1 MKKTL
6 LCLLLCLAAQAISA
20 KCVIITLKGGTLM
33 YYQLG
38 GEKNPV
44 MTFPEGK
51 VAMND
56 DVFEI
61 SDIKSFVIS
70 PEDVPEEVAL
80 KELEAPQM
88 RFAGGIL
95 TTKAVEGDEVKVC
108 TLSGKEVKAEAEAHN
123 GLVSVN
129 LSKLQRGTYIVKV
142 GKESFKVNKK

>member
-6 LCLLLCLAAQAISA
+6 LLLTLCLAALAGEA
-20 KCVIITLKGGTLM
+20 KCVIITLKSGTQM

-56 DVFEI
+56 DQFEI
-61 SDIKSFVIS
+61 TDIKNFIIS
-70 PEDVPEEVAL
+70 PDDVPEEVAL
-80 KELEAPQM
+80 KEVEAPRM
-88 RFAGGIL
+88 RLAGGIL
-95 TTKAVEGDEVKVC
+95 TTLAKEGDEVNVY
-108 TLSGKEVKAEAEAHN
+108 TLSGIEVKAEKSEEN
-123 GLVSVN
+123 GLVRLN
-129 LSKLQRGTYIVKV
+129 LSQLQRGTYIVKV

>member
-6 LCLLLCLAAQAISA
+6 LCLLLCLSAQAISA
-20 KCVIITLKGGTLM
+20 KCVIITLKGGMLM

-44 MTFPEGK
+44 MTFPDGK

-80 KELEAPQM
+80 KELENPQM
-88 RFAGGIL
+88 RFVGGIL
-95 TTKAVEGDEVKVC
+95 TTKAGEGNEVKVY
-108 TLSGKEVKAEAEAHN
+108 TLSGTEVKAEKSEAD

-129 LSKLQRGTYIVKV
+129 LSKLQRGTYIVKI